1 MTNYLRKMDTQEP
14 LIQSLIAKYGTEVA
28 KSYLLQ
34 RFSGPLGIID
44 FKNLFPDHLSSK
56 SPEFHDEI
64 LKALP
69 IGGKNAFAA
78 PRGFAKSTTVNVV
91 GLSYLAVHSTY
102 HFILLISDTYT
113 QAKLHLGA
121 LKAELEQNSALH
133 WLYGDVIGEPWG
145 EDRIVVN
152 GLNGPVMIMALGAGM
167 KIRGLKF
174 LQYRPQLA
182 VIDDL
187 ENLEV
192 VYSAERRAKL
202 ERWFNYDLQPGLA
215 VPKNIIYLGT
225 ILHYHALL
233 KKVIDRAGQYAGWKT
248 RLYQAITPEGKSL
261 WPEAYTVE
269 YLQGIRDDPHHPD
282 YVGSLVFSQEY
293 MNQPQDDQDR
303 IIKLDWIK
311 DYNYWARVRTFEG
324 ISDIQRQS
332 LFLKTLEIYAGV
344 DPAIGEKEASD
355 SFSMYVMG
363 LDKATGDELML
374 DLVYG
379 KYSIDEQVVIIVKLC
394 KEWSIDTLSIESNAY
409 QAGLYQLVKAALQK
423 AGLTT
428 KINKVITDKDKI
440 RRARIHS
447 VAFEGG
453 FVKLRLDHPNYDI
466 IRKDLEEFPFGEHD
480 DAFDSLMLAR
490 EGRVHPKPRAF
501 ANKLAGF

>member
-1 MTNYLRKMDTQEP
+1 MDTQP
-14 LIQSLIAKYGTEVA
+14 LIQSLIANYGTEVA
-28 KSYLLQ
+28 KAYLIR
-34 RFSGPLGIID
+34 RFSQPTGIID
-44 FKNLFPDHLSSK
+44 FKNLFPNHLSAT

-64 LKALP
+64 LTALP
-69 IGGKNAFAA
+69 KGGKHAFAA

-121 LKAELEQNSALH
+121 LKNELEQNQAIH
-133 WLYGDVIGEPWG
+133 WLYDGVMGDPWG

-152 GLNGPVMIMALGAGM
+152 GINGPVMIMALGAGM

-233 KKVIDRAGQYAGWKT
+233 KKVIDRAGQYAGWQTK
-248 RLYQAITPEGKSL
+248 LYQAITKEGRSL
-261 WPEAYTVE
+261 WPEAYSVE
-269 YLQGIRDDPHHPD
+269 YLQGIRDDPKHPD

-293 MNQPQDDQDR
+293 QNEPQDDQDR
-303 IIKLDWIK
+303 IIKLEWIK
-311 DYNYWARVRTFEG
+311 DYSYIARVRTFEG
-324 ISDIQRQS
+324 ISDIQREATFKKS
-332 LFLKTLEIYAGV
+332 LEVYAGV
-344 DPAIGEKEASD
+344 DPAIGEKDSAD
-355 SFSMYVMG
+355 SFSLYVMG
-363 LDKATGDELML
+363 FDRESGEELML
-374 DLVYG
+374 DLIHG
-379 KYSIDEQVVIIVKLC
+379 KYSIDEQVIKIVNC
-394 KEWSIDTLSIESNAY
+394 SKEWSIDTLCIESNAY
-409 QAGLYQLVKAALQK
+409 QAGLYQLVRTAFQK
-423 AGLTT
+423 AGITT

-453 FVKLRLDHPNYDI
+453 FVKLRLDHPNYAI
-466 IRKDLEEFPFGEHD
+466 IRKELEEFPFGEHD

-501 ANKLAGF
+501 ASKPSGF